1 MQALLCLRCEQW
13 RTIFVLRGTVYL
25 DTRPGAAM
33 EAASARLEPSRKVIP
48 PVALLLPGQ
57 VVCEGRAAVH
67 GAGTAAALQLRQP
80 AVLGGEGDGVRAAEG
95 VLRQAPALPGA
106 TGPHGHHG
114 QPDPVPSDVPPR
126 VRKTHIHRQM
136 ATF

>member
-1 MQALLCLRCEQW
+1 M
-13 RTIFVLRGTVYL
+13 RTVANDL
-25 DTRPGAAM
+25 
-33 EAASARLEPSRKVIP
+33 RLERDCLLGHLSRGHNGGCQRSVGAIRKVIP

-114 QPDPVPSDVPPR
+114 QPDPVPPDVPPR

>member
-1 MQALLCLRCEQW
+1 MRTVANDLPLGRDCLL
-13 RTIFVLRGTVYL
+13 GH
-25 DTRPGAAM
+25 
-33 EAASARLEPSRKVIP
+33 PSQGHNRKVIP

-80 AVLGGEGDGVRAAEG
+80 PMLGGEGDGVRAAEG
-95 VLRQAPALPGA
+95 VLRQAPALSGA

>member
-1 MQALLCLRCEQW
+1 MQALLSLRCEQW

-80 AVLGGEGDGVRAAEG
+80 EVLGGEGDGVHAAEG
-95 VLRQAPALPGA
+95 VLR
-106 TGPHGHHG
+106 
-114 QPDPVPSDVPPR
+114 
-126 VRKTHIHRQM
+126 
-136 ATF
+136 